1 MVPLLTALDRASF
14 DLQRHG
20 ALVLYPSAAA
30 RGGTPTILHAT
41 TNRFTIR
48 RQRKRTALADA
59 ATLGQGG
66 ACDTR
71 ATIRCQRVS
80 SAHLAVV
87 TCAVHSCL
95 EMPPNNGCW
104 RALLLW
110 TPATTPVSRP
120 IRVQGCTTH
129 FRHAHPFRP
138 SACPATWQVQCQA
151 LHKCIRQ
158 ASRHHVHG
166 RRLHPTVA

>member
-1 MVPLLTALDRASF
+1 MERSSSTPAQQLQEARPLSSTQQQTPF
-14 DLQRHG
+14 HN
-20 ALVLYPSAAA
+20 PSAA
-30 RGGTPTILHAT
+30 
-41 TNRFTIR
+41 
-48 RQRKRTALADA
+48 RKRTALADA

-95 EMPPNNGCW
+95 EIPPNNGCW

-158 ASRHHVHG
+158 AARHHVHG